1 MPRRRR
7 LFWKY
12 VIFFSLLVTVALL
25 ASGLI
30 EIYFSYQES
39 KVVLSALQ
47 REKAQAAAVRIES
60 FITEIERQMG
70 WVTQPRAVAAAP
82 LEQRR
87 FDFYRLQRQVP
98 AITEIS
104 YIDPTGREQVRVSR
118 LAMDVFGSQADLSA
132 DPRFT
137 EARARRLYRGPV
149 YFRKESEPYMA
160 IAIAEGAQ
168 GGVTAAEVNLKFIWD
183 VVSQIKVGKA
193 GQAFVVDGQGALIAH
208 PDISL
213 VLQKTDMIRLE
224 HVKAALTPSPSPGDA
239 SDTATVARNLKDQR
253 VLTAHVT
260 IPSLRWTVFVE
271 LPLEEAYAP
280 LEASV
285 QRTALLELVGIGL
298 SVIVSLILARTMV
311 KPIRALQAGAA
322 QFGEGNLTGR
332 IAVRTGDEL
341 EGLAEQFN
349 SMAGKLQESYAG
361 LERKVEERTHELSEA
376 LEQQTATAE
385 VLRVISS
392 SPTDLRP
399 VMDAVAENAARLCD
413 ASDAQIFRIEGDVL
427 VRVAGQGDVPIAPTP
442 DLEAL
447 QQRIIPGLVTGRAVL
462 ERRTVHVED
471 VTAELDHEY
480 RDAKPLAEASGT
492 RTILVTPLLR
502 EGVPIGAI
510 LIRRREVRSFS
521 DKQIKLLET
530 FADQAVIAIEN
541 VRLFQE
547 LAVRNRDLTESLEQ
561 QTATAEILGVI
572 SSSPTDLQPVMA
584 AVVESTARLCDA
596 QNAQIFQIEGEL
608 MRLVARHGPVKSS
621 LEAGEARPVTR
632 GSVSGRVIL
641 ERQTLRI
648 DDLRVDLETEY
659 PDIAQAIRRQGIAAT
674 VGVPLLREG
683 VAIGAITAFRTE
695 ARPFSDQQVAL
706 LETFADQAVIAI
718 ENVRLF
724 QELQVRNRALT
735 ESLEQQTATAEILS
749 AISNSP
755 TDLQPILDAVAQNAG
770 RVCDASDGLV
780 FRVDGT
786 FLELVANYGDHRG
799 RPRRIE
805 ISPDWV
811 AGRAVLERRTIHVP
825 DIAAELEEYPKSREL
840 QERAGNRTTLVTPML
855 REGTPIGVIV
865 IRRQEVRPFTDKQI
879 ALLQTFADQAV
890 IAIENVRLFQ
900 ELRARTQDLSQSLEE
915 TGALSEVIRAVSSSL
930 DLREV
935 LDTVARRGIAL
946 SGADGCGIFE
956 LSPGRKVFDVVVS
969 QGLSREFVSAVQ
981 NLSVGVDHGTISQA
995 TAAGAAVQI
1004 PDIEEAHDYPFR
1016 ALFLQEGL
1024 RSVLTVPMGGG
1035 DVVRGI
1041 VVVRRR
1047 PGEFDERIVNL
1058 MTALANQSKV
1068 AIANAHLFREIEEKS
1083 HLLEVAN
1090 QHKSEFL
1097 ASMSHELRTPLNA
1110 IIGFSEVLLQRM
1122 FGELNVK
1129 QDEYLQDVLSSGRH
1143 LLSLINDI
1151 LDLSKV
1157 EAGRMDLELARFYLP
1172 QAIQDTLTLVR
1183 ERAARHG
1190 IDLSF
1195 EMDGRL
1201 GEFVADERKIKQVML
1216 NLLSNA
1222 VKFTPEGGRIEVR
1235 AVPTDGGVE
1244 ISVAD
1249 TGIGIAPENQE
1260 LIFEEFRQ
1268 VGGDYAHKREGT
1280 GLGLTLARKLVELH
1294 GGRLWVKSQIGQ
1306 GSTFTFSVPERP
1318 WPAS

>member
-1 MPRRRR
+1 
-7 LFWKY
+7 
-12 VIFFSLLVTVALL
+12 V
-25 ASGLI
+25 
-30 EIYFSYQES
+30 
-39 KVVLSALQ
+39 
-47 REKAQAAAVRIES
+47 
-60 FITEIERQMG
+60 
-70 WVTQPRAVAAAP
+70 
-82 LEQRR
+82 
-87 FDFYRLQRQVP
+87 
-98 AITEIS
+98 
-104 YIDPTGREQVRVSR
+104 
-118 LAMDVFGSQADLSA
+118 
-132 DPRFT
+132 
-137 EARARRLYRGPV
+137 
-149 YFRKESEPYMA
+149 
-160 IAIAEGAQ
+160 
-168 GGVTAAEVNLKFIWD
+168 
-183 VVSQIKVGKA
+183 
-193 GQAFVVDGQGALIAH
+193 
-208 PDISL
+208 
-213 VLQKTDMIRLE
+213 
-224 HVKAALTPSPSPGDA
+224 
-239 SDTATVARNLKDQR
+239 
-253 VLTAHVT
+253 
-260 IPSLRWTVFVE
+260 
-271 LPLEEAYAP
+271 
-280 LEASV
+280 
-285 QRTALLELVGIGL
+285 
-298 SVIVSLILARTMV
+298 
-311 KPIRALQAGAA
+311 
-322 QFGEGNLTGR
+322 
-332 IAVRTGDEL
+332 VRTGDEL

-385 VLRVISS
+385 VLGVISS
-392 SPTDLRP
+392 SPNDLTP
-399 VMDAVAENAARLCD
+399 VFDAILANAMRLCEAQTGMLFLFDGEMFKLVTYRGASPAFVDFVGDRGITAGPKTGFGRLVREHNPIHVVDLADDVAYVERDPLRVASVELLGARTFLAVPMLKENAL
-413 ASDAQIFRIEGDVL
+413 
-427 VRVAGQGDVPIAPTP
+427 
-442 DLEAL
+442 
-447 QQRIIPGLVTGRAVL
+447 
-462 ERRTVHVED
+462 
-471 VTAELDHEY
+471 
-480 RDAKPLAEASGT
+480 
-492 RTILVTPLLR
+492 
-502 EGVPIGAI
+502 IGAAVI
-510 LIRRREVRSFS
+510 YRREVRPFTER
-521 DKQIKLLET
+521 QIDLVRT

-547 LAVRNRDLTESLEQ
+547 LEVRNRALTESLEQ

-584 AVVESTARLCDA
+584 AVVEAAARLCDA
-596 QNAQIFQIEGEL
+596 QNAQIFQIDGGM

-621 LEAGEARPVTR
+621 LEAGEARPLTR
-632 GSVSGRVIL
+632 GSVSGRVAL
-641 ERQTLRI
+641 ERRTIRLDDLRI
-648 DDLRVDLETEY
+648 DLEAEY
-659 PDIAQAIRRQGIAAT
+659 PDIAAAIRRQGIAAT

-695 ARPFSDQQVAL
+695 VRPFTDQQVTL

-770 RVCDASDGLV
+770 RVCDATDGLV
-780 FRVDGT
+780 FRVDGA

-799 RPRRIE
+799 RSRRIE

-825 DIAAELEEYPKSREL
+825 DIAAELEEYPRSREL

-865 IRRQEVRPFTDKQI
+865 IRRREVRPFTDKQI

-900 ELRARTQDLSQSLEE
+900 ELQARTQDLSQSLEE

-956 LSPGRKVFDVVVS
+956 LGPGRKVFDVVVS

-981 NLSVGVDHGTISQA
+981 NLSVGIDHGTISQA
-995 TAAGAAVQI
+995 TAAGQPVQI

-1047 PGEFDERIVNL
+1047 PGEFDERIVSL

-1083 HLLEVAN
+1083 RLLEVADR
-1090 QHKSEFL
+1090 HKSEFL

-1122 FGELNVK
+1122 FGELNPK

-1157 EAGRMDLELARFYLP
+1157 EAGRMELELARFDLP
-1172 QAIQDTLTLVR
+1172 QALQDTLVLVR
-1183 ERAARHG
+1183 ERAMRHG
-1190 IDLSF
+1190 IDLHL
-1195 EMDGRL
+1195 DADARL
-1201 GEFVADERKIKQVML
+1201 GALVGDERKIKQVML

-1294 GGRLWVKSQIGQ
+1294 GGRLWVKSQVGQ

>member
-1 MPRRRR
+1 MARRRR

-47 REKAQAAAVRIES
+47 REKAQAAAVRIEG

-104 YIDPTGREQVRVSR
+104 YIDSAGREQVRVSR
-118 LAMDVFGSQADLSA
+118 LAMDVFGSGVDLSA

-149 YFRKESEPYMA
+149 YFRKESEPYMV

-183 VVSQIKVGKA
+183 VVSQIKVGRA

-213 VLQKTDMIRLE
+213 VLQKTDLGRLE
-224 HVKAALTPSPSPGDA
+224 HVKTALTPSPGAGDA
-239 SDTATVARNLKDQR
+239 ADTATIARNLKDQR

-271 LPLEEAYAP
+271 QPLEEAFAP

-285 QRTALLELVGIGL
+285 RRTVLLELVGITL
-298 SVIVSLILARTMV
+298 AVIVSLILARTMV

-322 QFGEGNLTGR
+322 RFGEGNLADR
-332 IAVRTGDEL
+332 ISVRTGDEL

-349 SMAGKLQESYAG
+349 SMAAKLQESYAG

-392 SPTDLRP
+392 SPTDLQP
-399 VMDAVAENAARLCD
+399 VMDAVAENAARLCG
-413 ASDAQIFRIEGDVL
+413 ASEASIFRIEGDAL
-427 VRVAGQGDVPIAPTP
+427 QRVAVCGDNVAPAYLTTRR
-442 DLEAL
+442 
-447 QQRIIPGLVTGRAVL
+447 QMTRGLVSGRAVL
-462 ERRTVHVED
+462 ERRTVHLED
-471 VTAELDHEY
+471 LAAEVD
-480 RDAKPLAEASGT
+480 RDYPEARALQQASGT
-492 RTILVTPLLR
+492 RTILATPLLR
-502 EGVPIGAI
+502 EGVPIGVI
-510 LIRRREVRSFS
+510 LIRRLEVRPFD

-547 LAVRNRDLTESLEQ
+547 LQ
-561 QTATAEILGVI
+561 
-572 SSSPTDLQPVMA
+572 
-584 AVVESTARLCDA
+584 
-596 QNAQIFQIEGEL
+596 
-608 MRLVARHGPVKSS
+608 
-621 LEAGEARPVTR
+621 
-632 GSVSGRVIL
+632 
-641 ERQTLRI
+641 
-648 DDLRVDLETEY
+648 
-659 PDIAQAIRRQGIAAT
+659 
-674 VGVPLLREG
+674 
-683 VAIGAITAFRTE
+683 
-695 ARPFSDQQVAL
+695 
-706 LETFADQAVIAI
+706 
-718 ENVRLF
+718 
-724 QELQVRNRALT
+724 
-735 ESLEQQTATAEILS
+735 
-749 AISNSP
+749 
-755 TDLQPILDAVAQNAG
+755 
-770 RVCDASDGLV
+770 
-780 FRVDGT
+780 
-786 FLELVANYGDHRG
+786 
-799 RPRRIE
+799 
-805 ISPDWV
+805 
-811 AGRAVLERRTIHVP
+811 
-825 DIAAELEEYPKSREL
+825 
-840 QERAGNRTTLVTPML
+840 
-855 REGTPIGVIV
+855 
-865 IRRQEVRPFTDKQI
+865 
-879 ALLQTFADQAV
+879 
-890 IAIENVRLFQ
+890 
-900 ELRARTQDLSQSLEE
+900 ARTQDLSQSLEE

-930 DLREV
+930 DLREI
-935 LDTVARRGIAL
+935 LDAVARRAVTL
-946 SGADGCGIFE
+946 AGADGCGIFE
-956 LSPGRKVFDVVVS
+956 YSPDRGRFHAVVS
-969 QGLSREFVSAVQ
+969 QGISRRFVDSIPVAMNQGTLGRATQTGEPVQVADVQAV
-981 NLSVGVDHGTISQA
+981 
-995 TAAGAAVQI
+995 
-1004 PDIEEAHDYPFR
+1004 PDYPFR
-1016 ALFLQEGL
+1016 DRFVEEGL
-1024 RSVLTVPMGGG
+1024 RAVLTVPMMGG
-1035 DVVRGI
+1035 DVARGI
-1041 VVVRRR
+1041 VLFRRT
-1047 PGEFDERIVNL
+1047 PGEFDERVVTL
-1058 MTALANQSKV
+1058 MRTLADQSKV

-1083 HLLEVAN
+1083 RLLEVAN

-1122 FGELNVK
+1122 FGELNPK

-1157 EAGRMDLELARFYLP
+1157 EAGRMELELTRFDLP
-1172 QAIQDTLTLVR
+1172 QALQDTLVLVR
-1183 ERAARHG
+1183 ERAVRQG
-1190 IDLSF
+1190 IELHLDA
-1195 EMDGRL
+1195 DARL
-1201 GEFVADERKIKQVML
+1201 GELVADERKIKQVML

-1222 VKFTPEGGRIEVR
+1222 VKFTPEGGRVDVR
-1235 AVPTDGGVE
+1235 AVPTDGAVE
-1244 ISVAD
+1244 ISVTD
-1249 TGIGIAPENQE
+1249 SGIGIAPENQE

-1280 GLGLTLARKLVELH
+1280 GLGLTLARKFVELH
-1294 GGRLWVKSQIGQ
+1294 GGRLWVKSQVGQ

>member
-1 MPRRRR
+1 MPARRRR

-12 VIFFSLLVTVALL
+12 VVFFSLLVTVALL

-30 EIYFSYQES
+30 EIYFSYQEN
-39 KVVLSALQ
+39 KVALAALQ
-47 REKAQAAAVRIES
+47 REKAQAAAAKIEG
-60 FITEIERQMG
+60 FIVELERQMG

-98 AITEIS
+98 AITEIT
-104 YIDPTGREQVRVSR
+104 YIDPAGREQVRVSR
-118 LAMDVFGSQADLSA
+118 LAMDVFGSNIDLSA

-160 IAIAEGAQ
+160 IAVAEGGQ
-168 GGVTAAEVNLKFIWD
+168 SGGVTAVEVNLKFIWD

-213 VLQKTDMIRLE
+213 VLQKTDLGRLQ
-224 HVKAALTPSPSPGDA
+224 HVKAALAPSPSALGDA
-239 SDTATVARNLKDQR
+239 AEAAVARNLRDQQ
-253 VLTAHVT
+253 VLTAHFT

-271 LPLEEAYAP
+271 QPLEEAFAP
-280 LEASV
+280 LEASAR
-285 QRTALLELVGIGL
+285 RTVILELVGISL
-298 SVIVSLILARTMV
+298 SVIVSLLLARTMV

-322 QFGEGNLTGR
+322 RFGEGNLADR

-392 SPTDLRP
+392 SPTDLQP

-413 ASDAQIFRIEGDVL
+413 ASDAQIFRIEGDAL
-427 VRVAGQGDVPIAPTP
+427 VRVAGQGDVPLGPAVLRQPIV
-442 DLEAL
+442 
-447 QQRIIPGLVTGRAVL
+447 RGLVTGRAVL
-462 ERRTVHVED
+462 ERRTVHVD
-471 VTAELDHEY
+471 DLAAEVDGQY
-480 RDAKPLAEASGT
+480 PDAKARQEATGT
-492 RTILVTPLLR
+492 RTILATPLLR
-502 EGVPIGAI
+502 ESVPIGVI
-510 LIRRREVRSFS
+510 LIRRLEVRPFS

-547 LAVRNRDLTESLEQ
+547 LEVRNRDLTETLEQ
-561 QTATAEILGVI
+561 QTATAQILEVI
-572 SSSPTDLQPVMA
+572 SSSPTDIQPVMA
-584 AVVESTARLCDA
+584 AMVESAARLCDA
-596 QNAQIFQIEGEL
+596 QNAQIFQIEGPL

-621 LEAGEARPVTR
+621 LEAGETRPLTR
-632 GSVSGRVIL
+632 GSVSGRVAL
-641 ERQTLRI
+641 ERRTLRI
-648 DDLRVDLETEY
+648 DDLRIDLEAEY
-659 PDIAQAIRRQGIAAT
+659 PDIAASIRRQGIAAT

-695 ARPFSDQQVAL
+695 ARPFTDQQVAL

-724 QELQVRNRALT
+724 QELQ
-735 ESLEQQTATAEILS
+735 
-749 AISNSP
+749 
-755 TDLQPILDAVAQNAG
+755 
-770 RVCDASDGLV
+770 
-780 FRVDGT
+780 
-786 FLELVANYGDHRG
+786 
-799 RPRRIE
+799 
-805 ISPDWV
+805 
-811 AGRAVLERRTIHVP
+811 
-825 DIAAELEEYPKSREL
+825 
-840 QERAGNRTTLVTPML
+840 
-855 REGTPIGVIV
+855 
-865 IRRQEVRPFTDKQI
+865 
-879 ALLQTFADQAV
+879 
-890 IAIENVRLFQ
+890 
-900 ELRARTQDLSQSLEE
+900 ARTQDLSQSLEE
-915 TGALSEVIRAVSSSL
+915 TSALSEVIRAVSSSL

-935 LDTVARRGIAL
+935 LDAVARRAVTL
-946 SGADGCGIFE
+946 AGADGCGIFE
-956 LSPGRKVFDVVVS
+956 YSPDRGTFAAVVS
-969 QGLSREFVSAVQ
+969 HGISRRFLDSIPVAMNQGTLGRATQTGEPMQVADVRAV
-981 NLSVGVDHGTISQA
+981 
-995 TAAGAAVQI
+995 
-1004 PDIEEAHDYPFR
+1004 PDYPFR
-1016 ALFLQEGL
+1016 DRFVEEGL
-1024 RSVLTVPMGGG
+1024 RAVLTVPMMGG
-1035 DVVRGI
+1035 DVARGI
-1041 VVVRRR
+1041 VLFRRT
-1047 PGEFDERIVNL
+1047 PGEFGERVVTL
-1058 MTALANQSKV
+1058 MRTLADQSKV
-1068 AIANAHLFREIEEKS
+1068 AIANAHLFREIEEKGR
-1083 HLLEVAN
+1083 LLEVAN

-1097 ASMSHELRTPLNA
+1097 ANMSHELRTPLNA

-1122 FGELNVK
+1122 FGELNPK
-1129 QDEYLQDVLSSGRH
+1129 QDEYLKDVLSSGRH

-1157 EAGRMDLELARFYLP
+1157 EAGRMELELDRFDLP
-1172 QAIQDTLTLVR
+1172 QALHDTLVLVR
-1183 ERAARHG
+1183 ERAVRHG
-1190 IDLSF
+1190 IELQL
-1195 EMDGRL
+1195 EADGRL
-1201 GEFVADERKIKQVML
+1201 GALVADERKIKQVML

-1222 VKFTPEGGRIEVR
+1222 VKFTPEGGRVEVR
-1235 AVPTDGGVE
+1235 AVPTDGAVE
-1244 ISVAD
+1244 ISVTD

-1294 GGRLWVKSQIGQ
+1294 GGRLWVKSQVGQ